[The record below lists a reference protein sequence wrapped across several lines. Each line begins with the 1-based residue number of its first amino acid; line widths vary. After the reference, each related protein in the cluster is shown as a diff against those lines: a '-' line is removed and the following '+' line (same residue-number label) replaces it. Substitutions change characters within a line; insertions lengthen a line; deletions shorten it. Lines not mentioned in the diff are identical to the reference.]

1 MMSKIKWFNVLFI
14 TLICFNFKAYAI
26 NQNQYLSI
34 NKLIEA
40 ENINQAFND
49 LKLLQKNSDK
59 LSARSQILIGKIY
72 LAMEKPGKAF
82 TFFEKAT
89 FTSVST
95 DDLAYAGMALSS
107 VKLGNLTDAKMFAE
121 KALKENPDLVDA
133 RLALAYIY
141 ADYGQEKVSDNY
153 FKEAILKSSNSL
165 SSIRAFATVKMR
177 QGKHK
182 EAKNI
187 ILNALLEKKPDAPT
201 TDLLGKISWITGNLN
216 EAIRLRTKASEMFRK
231 AGNAERAERILLWLN
246 TTVSKKQNNI
256 KNKKT
261 PKLTQKKIK
270 EKQFQDKKLSEP
282 KKQYLKPNTQPEE
295 IFVNKNKPT
304 STGSGVILNN
314 GNWVLTNK
322 HVIEGSS
329 YIVVRNGLGKVR
341 EVETV
346 KIPQNKDED
355 LAILILK
362 NAYPKNYSLSIN
374 DIKEPTP
381 GEQIYVMGY
390 PMSSIL
396 GRYNPSISQGIVSK
410 TSGFGEISGE
420 FQITAKI
427 NLGNSGGPIFNDKG
441 EMIGISVGKLDKGE
455 ILKKDGYI
463 PEDVNIGISGD
474 VIAKFIDF
482 PLQGKFTQK
491 EKYDATQIYK
501 LMRPSVVFIVSQ

>member
-1 MMSKIKWFNVLFI
+1 MVKKKY
-14 TLICFNFKAYAI
+14 LI
-26 NQNQYLSI
+26 
-34 NKLIEA
+34 
-40 ENINQAFND
+40 
-49 LKLLQKNSDK
+49 
-59 LSARSQILIGKIY
+59 
-72 LAMEKPGKAF
+72 
-82 TFFEKAT
+82 
-89 FTSVST
+89 
-95 DDLAYAGMALSS
+95 
-107 VKLGNLTDAKMFAE
+107 
-121 KALKENPDLVDA
+121 
-133 RLALAYIY
+133 
-141 ADYGQEKVSDNY
+141 
-153 FKEAILKSSNSL
+153 
-165 SSIRAFATVKMR
+165 
-177 QGKHK
+177 
-182 EAKNI
+182 I

-231 AGNAERAERILLWLN
+231 AGNTERAERILLWLN
-246 TTVSKKQNNI
+246 TTVSKKQNNS

-282 KKQYLKPNTQPEE
+282 KRQYLKPKTQPEE

-341 EVETV
+341 EVETI

-396 GRYNPSISQGIVSK
+396 GRYNPSISQGIISK
-410 TSGFGEISGE
+410 TSGFGERSGE

-427 NLGNSGGPIFNDKG
+427 NLGNSGGPIFNNKG
-441 EMIGISVGKLDKGE
+441 EMIGISVGKLDKRE